1 MGVPA
6 VDRLT
11 LERHQVWLYLSAITL
26 GLGLGQALPGLA
38 SQLELLLWPT
48 LVALLFCTFLQV
60 PLLHVRTALGDR
72 RFVSALL
79 CGNFIAIPL
88 LVWALL
94 QWLPNDPALRLG
106 VLLVLLVPCT
116 DWFISFTQLG
126 RGDTA
131 RAIAVTPLNLLLQV
145 LLLPLYLWLLSD
157 TPDYLT
163 LAPQLLAAAVL
174 VVLLPLLLAAMGERW
189 IEAQAGRERLREH
202 LAWWPVPLLALVI
215 ALIAASQAETLIN
228 ALPLLPSVVPV
239 YLAYLVLA
247 LILAAGLARL
257 WRLPIA
263 QQRTLAFSFGTR
275 NSFVVLPLALALPAG
290 WEIAALVIVIQSLVE
305 LLGMLFFLWWLP
317 RRH

>member
-1 MGVPA
+1 M
-6 VDRLT
+6 DRLT
-11 LERHQVWLYLSAITL
+11 LERHQLWLYLAAISA
-26 GLGLGQALPGLA
+26 GLGLGYSLPDLTAALERLI
-38 SQLELLLWPT
+38 WPT
-48 LVALLFCTFLQV
+48 LIALLFCTFLQV
-60 PLLHVRTALGDR
+60 PLLHARAALGDR
-72 RFVSALL
+72 RFLSALL
-79 CGNFIAIPL
+79 CGNFLVIPV
-88 LVWALL
+88 LVWGLI
-94 QWLPNDPALRLG
+94 QWLPDQPALRLG

-131 RAIAVTPLNLLLQV
+131 RAIAITPLNLLLQV

-174 VVLLPLLLAAMGERW
+174 VVLLPLLLAALSERW
-189 IEAQAGRERLREH
+189 IEARSGRELLREQ
-202 LAWWPVPLLALVI
+202 LAWWPIPLLALVI
-215 ALIAASQAETLIN
+215 ALIAASQAEPLAD
-228 ALPLLPSVVPV
+228 ALPLLPSVVPI
-239 YLAYLVLA
+239 YLAYLALA
-247 LILAAGLARL
+247 LLLAAVLARL

-290 WEIAALVIVIQSLVE
+290 WELTALVIVVQSLVE